1 MNIINDIILVN
12 KEILKRTKD
21 SISRNPEV
29 LLLGVVYSIMS
40 ILAGALIF
48 NLLAGL
54 GILLGII
61 YALVESAIVSSY
73 LFVLDNVIVYN
84 RFRWKDIQ
92 NGLTYYIRKVYGVLF
107 IFYLANLILGF
118 LSNLLGPIIVA
129 IVFLTGIVA
138 FIALNPLPEALYVK
152 DRDSLQTILYCVDFM
167 RENWLNW
174 LVPNMVLAGML
185 YLTTGGLF
193 NGGLNPFKALSFST
207 SISSIILYI
216 VGSAILSTGMV
227 YRGHLFK
234 LLSTTTLRKRMFMRK
249 L

>member
-12 KEILKRTKD
+12 KEIAQKSKD
-21 SISRNPEV
+21 SIMKNPEV
-29 LLLGVVYSIMS
+29 LLLGVVYSVMS
-40 ILAGALIF
+40 IVAGMLVF

-73 LFVLDNVIVYN
+73 LFVLHNVVVYN
-84 RFRWKDIQ
+84 RFRWRDIKH
-92 NGLTYYIRKVYGVLF
+92 GFTYYIRKVYGVLF

-118 LSNLLGPIIVA
+118 LSNLLGPMIVA
-129 IVFLTGIVA
+129 LIFIIGIGALVV
-138 FIALNPLPEALYVK
+138 LNPLPEALYVK

-167 RENWLNW
+167 KENWINW
-174 LVPNMVLAGML
+174 LFPNIILTLIL
-185 YLTTGGLF
+185 YLLTGGIL
-193 NGGLNPFKALSFST
+193 NGGLNPFRGLSFSV
-207 SISSIILYI
+207 SISSIVLYLI
-216 VGSAILSTGMV
+216 GSAILSTAMI